1 MLLSIVL
8 SHILHYID
16 SIKDLDLDP
25 DKEEGSL
32 LQKSGPYDDSWL
44 LRPLVNIQRCMQQLF
59 PIRGELQERHLLR
72 IAQTRFEPCSN
83 RLGLLRN

>member
-8 SHILHYID
+8 SRILYYID

-25 DKEEGSL
+25 DKEESSL
-32 LQKSGPYDDSWL
+32 PQKSGPYDDSWL

-59 PIRGELQERHLLR
+59 QSAANYRKGIFPELFKRSLNHVV
-72 IAQTRFEPCSN
+72 IDPDC
-83 RLGLLRN
+83 